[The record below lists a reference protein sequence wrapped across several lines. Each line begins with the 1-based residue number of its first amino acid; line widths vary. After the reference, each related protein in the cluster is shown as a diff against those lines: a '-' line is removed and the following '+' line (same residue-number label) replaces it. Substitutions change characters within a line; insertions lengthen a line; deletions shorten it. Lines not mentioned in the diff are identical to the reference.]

1 MPLHAGPAQAP
12 LLRELVEHQVPPD
25 VHLVIDLPTGFA
37 LWGME
42 PLPPPALV
50 LTFNRHPL
58 YLLDLFER
66 RPAGV
71 LLAPDALDALSEALQ
86 LVARGHRVGTPPT
99 LPFDAPT
106 PRERQVL
113 RLLAQGLTNR
123 EIALRLHLAE
133 GTVKNY
139 VTSILGKLGARD
151 RTQAALRARE
161 LGLLERLGSVRPIL

>member
-12 LLRELVEHQVPPD
+12 FLRELVEDRVPPD
-25 VHLVIDLPTGFA
+25 VHLVVDLPTGFA
-37 LWGME
+37 LWGLE
-42 PLPPPALV
+42 PLPSPALV

-86 LVARGHRVGTPPT
+86 LVARGHRVGSPPT

-113 RLLAQGLTNR
+113 RLLAQGYCADAIAQALGVKRDTVYTYLQNLR
-123 EIALRLHLAE
+123 E
-133 GTVKNY
+133 
-139 VTSILGKLGARD
+139 KLGAESQHELVLAYLD
-151 RTQAALRARE
+151 ALAQPE
-161 LGLLERLGSVRPIL
+161 TANG

>member
-113 RLLAQGLTNR
+113 RLLAQGHCTDA
-123 EIALRLHLAE
+123 IAEALGVKRNTVYTYLQNLR
-133 GTVKNY
+133 
-139 VTSILGKLGARD
+139 
-151 RTQAALRARE
+151 
-161 LGLLERLGSVRPIL
+161 ERLGVESQHELVLNYLDALAQPENPDG